1 LSGYLYRIE
10 TSPNMVAVKRLS
22 VTKTGKAAEML
33 TAVLQVETLEI

>member
-1 LSGYLYRIE
+1 
-10 TSPNMVAVKRLS
+10 MVAVKRLS